1 MCEVGCIGVPV
12 VDRYSQRVCGYMCW
26 MLGKGSAPF
35 RELEE
40 QDNVLLVRQGSL
52 IDC

>member
-1 MCEVGCIGVPV
+1 
-12 VDRYSQRVCGYMCW
+12 

-40 QDNVLLVRQGSL
+40 QDGVLLITQGSL
-52 IDC
+52 IDRQQEFRDFVEQRRLVRTGG